1 MRLPILLGPA
11 LRAPIENCTKSIE
24 LTPVV
29 SYRHQYLCWACRCAG
44 VLEFE
49 PDASGPGWTECH
61 HCGIDNEILPGQYGR
76 PTVIPGRVPSRI
88 I

>member
-1 MRLPILLGPA
+1 MRPDLLSQQA
-11 LRAPIENCTKSIE
+11 VRASTESNANPGQ

-29 SYRHQYLCWACRCAG
+29 SYRHRYKCWACECEG

-49 PDASGPGWTECH
+49 PDALEPSWTECH
-61 HCGIDNEILPGQYGR
+61 HCGIDNEIPPGVYVC
-76 PTVIPGRVPSRI
+76 PAVIPGHVPARI